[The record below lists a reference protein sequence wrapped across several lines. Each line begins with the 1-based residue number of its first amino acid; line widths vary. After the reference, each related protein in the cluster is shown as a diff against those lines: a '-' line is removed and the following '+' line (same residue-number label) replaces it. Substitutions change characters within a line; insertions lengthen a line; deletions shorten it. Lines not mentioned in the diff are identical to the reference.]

1 MRLERLVIE
10 AGEATFTLDLH
21 RRLTVVAGIGAE
33 ERSSLVSELIGALG
47 GSRTGV
53 HLELEQRDGRHLA
66 VFRPTAGAARI
77 VDVDTARDI
86 SDELVDP
93 SGGCDLLGRLGL
105 DAPAATQVMLVSSGD
120 LATSSDRG
128 RTIET
133 LAGLDQKRVWAAAE
147 ALLDAEGELVA
158 EAAARGS
165 LPADASLM
173 ELVETRHD
181 AVLRATDQFEAT
193 RKRTILLAGVAAV
206 ATVPGVIYGGPT
218 GLAFLAVAGLAAA
231 ASWLARGRL
240 QRAAHEEERALLD
253 AGAQTYLGFQL
264 QRVNRLLG
272 DDNSRRTL
280 MDAASHRRSALAE
293 WQQLAGDLPV
303 EWALA
308 NRDEISEVARR
319 VRQADALSSVGA
331 SGSEGPQVVDDRAES
346 LAHSLITRL
355 AEARSVGGEGLP
367 LVLDDALHELPSDT
381 KLHLLELLGRSA
393 GDPQVVLLTED
404 PDVVRWARLEA
415 TAGTMALIEP
425 TAPASATEDISITL

>member
-33 ERSSLVSELIGALG
+33 ERASLVNELIGALG
-47 GSRTGV
+47 GGRAGV
-53 HLELEQRDGRHLA
+53 HLELEQLDGRHLA
-66 VFRPTAGAARI
+66 VFRPTAGAPRV

-86 SDELVDP
+86 TAEIADP
-93 SGGCDLLGRLGL
+93 AGACDLLARLGL
-105 DAPAATQVMLVSSGD
+105 DAPAAAQVMLVSSGD
-120 LATSSDRG
+120 LITSSDRG

-133 LAGLDQKRVWAAAE
+133 LAGLDQRRVWAAAE
-147 ALLDAEGELVA
+147 ALLEAEGELVA

-193 RKRTILLAGVAAV
+193 RKRTILIAGAAAV

-231 ASWLARGRL
+231 TSWLARARL

-272 DDNSRRTL
+272 DDDSRRTL
-280 MDAASHRRSALAE
+280 MDAATHRRSALAE

-308 NRDEISEVARR
+308 NRDEISEVARQ
-319 VRQADALSSVGA
+319 VRRADALSSVSTA
-331 SGSEGPQVVDDRAES
+331 SSEEPQVVDDSADH

-355 AEARSVGGEGLP
+355 AAARGAGGEGLP
-367 LVLDDALHELPSDT
+367 LVLDDALRDLSPDT

-425 TAPASATEDISITL
+425 ASPANATEDISITL